1 MYIRILVRTKLQKYN
16 LLFQWVTMRPGTADE
31 KSNETCAACTDERA
45 ALSAVPWAQSKG
57 SRSIKAI
64 PKLLALLELK
74 GCIVTI
80 DAMGCQ
86 RNITKQII
94 DQGGNY
100 SIGLKGNQ
108 GLLHLCWALS
118 KHEAVVDFFN
128 TSEKH
133 EYAHVKYDFAEEI
146 DKKGMAA
153 WKLAVIGL
161 QRIWLPCLI

>member
-1 MYIRILVRTKLQKYN
+1 
-16 LLFQWVTMRPGTADE
+16 
-31 KSNETCAACTDERA
+31 
-45 ALSAVPWAQSKG
+45 
-57 SRSIKAI
+57 
-64 PKLLALLELK
+64 LK

-108 GLLHLCWALS
+108 GLLH
-118 KHEAVVDFFN
+118 EAVVDFFN

-133 EYAHVKYDFAEEI
+133 EYAHVKYDFTEEI
-146 DKKGMAA
+146 DKGHGR
-153 WKLAVIGL
+153 LETRRYL
-161 QRIWLPCLI
+161 C